1 VAGRLLGLGRWHAAG
16 RIALVG
22 SAAGSPHR
30 NRPARCARCARRP
43 PRAPF
48 RLRRTSCR
56 SVGVSPSLAPMEA
69 ALIILAV
76 LGFVAALVRFI
87 RAAFGALRH
96 GVDAYLAGE
105 AVEARARRGDLTGM
119 AEAQTWR

>member
-1 VAGRLLGLGRWHAAG
+1 
-16 RIALVG
+16 
-22 SAAGSPHR
+22 
-30 NRPARCARCARRP
+30 
-43 PRAPF
+43 
-48 RLRRTSCR
+48 
-56 SVGVSPSLAPMEA
+56 MEA

-119 AEAQTWR
+119 AEAQTWRRGAGRARVRAFAIAALWLAVLVAPAFTPWTRELYAACSLLWLFARPRLTPRPR